1 MVDSADQYLKEIFQK
16 IVSEPFGLLK
26 KKMNCVL
33 FKTVT
38 VSTGG
43 EGKQIQFFQSCVRSN
58 CDFLTTRTQ
67 QGQA

>member
-16 IVSEPFGLLK
+16 MVSATPK
-26 KKMNCVL
+26 KVNCVL

-38 VSTGG
+38 VSNGG
-43 EGKQIQFFQSCVRSN
+43 EGKQIQFFQSRVRSN